1 MPIEGIEWFIVS
13 AIIILM
19 ILWKPEKIGEIAK
32 ALARARIEFEKAQ
45 REFQEMVTATMR
57 EVESE
62 DHRLIE
68 VAKKLEIKTEGLTR
82 EQIREEIEKKL
93 KELSKI
99 KPQASSP

>member
-19 ILWKPEKIGEIAK
+19 ILWKPEKIGDIAK
-32 ALARARIEFEKAQ
+32 ALARARIEFERAQ
-45 REFQEMVTATMR
+45 IDFQEMVTTTMK
-57 EVESE
+57 EIESE
-62 DHRLIE
+62 DRRLIE
-68 VAKKLEIKTEGLTR
+68 VAKRLEIKTEGLTK

-99 KPQASSP
+99 KPQGSSP

>member
-19 ILWKPEKIGEIAK
+19 ILWKPEKIGDIAK
-32 ALARARIEFEKAQ
+32 ALARARIEFERAQ
-45 REFQEMVTATMR
+45 IDFQEMVTTTMK
-57 EVESE
+57 EIESE
-62 DHRLIE
+62 DRRLIE
-68 VAKKLEIKTEGLTR
+68 VAKRLEIKTEGLTK

>member
-13 AIIILM
+13 AIIIIM
-19 ILWKPEKIGEIAK
+19 ILWKPEKIGDIAK
-32 ALARARIEFEKAQ
+32 AFARARIEFEKAQ
-45 REFQEMVTATMR
+45 REFQEMVTTTMR

-62 DHRLIE
+62 DRRLIE
-68 VAKKLEIKTEGLTR
+68 VAKKLEIKTEGLTK

-99 KPQASSP
+99 KPQVSSP

>member
-19 ILWKPEKIGEIAK
+19 ILWKPEKIGDIAK
-32 ALARARIEFEKAQ
+32 ALARARVEFEKAQ
-45 REFQEMVTATMR
+45 RDFQEMVATTIR
-57 EVESE
+57 EAGSE
-62 DHRLIE
+62 DLRLIE
-68 VAKKLEIKTEGLTR
+68 VAKRLEIRTEGLTR

-99 KPQASSP
+99 KPQTYSS